1 MLTII
6 SKQFTVSFVLNR
18 GEAVMLVRSIFAN
31 YYKLL
36 AGLSLAL
43 MAVALTGCNELAAEK
58 AAPSR
63 PVLVA
68 TVHYEAES
76 PERSFVGTIKPRIET
91 DMGFRV
97 PGKVAKRLVE
107 VGQTVDLGQPLATLD
122 EVDLK
127 LQAEQADAEFHAAT
141 GVLAQAAAAETRAKE
156 LRLKGWA
163 TDAQLDQAKATAD
176 EARAR
181 LNRAER
187 SVELTRNSLSYAT
200 LVADTRGVV
209 TATLIDAGQ
218 VVASGQTAIRVARFA
233 EKEAVVAIP
242 ETLVGRAKEGVAT
255 VTLWSE
261 PNKKYAAKLRE
272 IAPNAD
278 PATRTYLAKFSLPD
292 AGEAVSLGMTATLT
306 LADAATTRVARLPLS
321 ALFSEG
327 GDPSLYIVDDKG
339 EVALKPVTVKSY
351 ETSCVVVTGGVD
363 EGAKIVVLGVQKL
376 DPTQRVRV
384 VSSLSF

>member
-1 MLTII
+1 M
-6 SKQFTVSFVLNR
+6 F
-18 GEAVMLVRSIFAN
+18 ARSILSN
-31 YYKLL
+31 YSRLL
-36 AGLSLAL
+36 AGSAIALLAFTL
-43 MAVALTGCNELAAEK
+43 AGCNEKVAEK
-58 AAPSR
+58 AEPGR

-68 TVHYEAES
+68 AVHYEAES
-76 PERSFVGTIKPRIET
+76 PSRSFVGTIRPRIET

-97 PGKVAKRLVE
+97 PGKIAKRLVE
-107 VGQTVDLGQPLATLD
+107 VGQTVEIGQPLATLD

-127 LQAEQADAEFHAAT
+127 LQAEQAEAERRAAT
-141 GVLAQAAAAETRAKE
+141 GVLAQAGAAETRAKE
-156 LRLKGWA
+156 LRGKGWS
-163 TDAQLDQAKATAD
+163 TDAQLDQAKAAAD

-187 SVELTRNSLSYAT
+187 SVELTNNSLSYAT

-233 EKEAVVAIP
+233 EKEAVVSIP
-242 ETLVGRAKEGVAT
+242 ETLLGRAKDGTAS

-261 PNKKYAAKLRE
+261 PDKKYTAKLRE

-292 AGEAVSLGMTATLT
+292 AGDKVSLGMTATLT
-306 LADAATTRVARLPLS
+306 LSDPATVRVARLPLS
-321 ALFSEG
+321 ALFSQG
-327 GDPSLYIVDDKG
+327 GDPSLYIVDNAG
-339 EVALKPVTVKSY
+339 EIALKPVAVKSY
-351 ETSCVVVTGGVD
+351 ETKDVVISGGVD
-363 EGAKIVVLGVQKL
+363 EGAKVVVLGVQKL
-376 DPTQRVRV
+376 DPAQKVRV

>member
-1 MLTII
+1 
-6 SKQFTVSFVLNR
+6 
-18 GEAVMLVRSIFAN
+18 MLVRSILSS
-31 YYKLL
+31 YYRLL
-36 AGLSLAL
+36 AGLTLAL
-43 MAVALTGCNELAAEK
+43 VAIALAGCNEVVAEK

-63 PVLVA
+63 PVLVS
-68 TVHYEAES
+68 TVHYEPES

-107 VGQTVDLGQPLATLD
+107 VGQTVDVGQPLATLD

-127 LQAEQADAEFHAAT
+127 LQAEQSEAEFSAAT
-141 GVLAQAAAAETRAKE
+141 GVLAQAGAAEQRAKD
-156 LRLKGWA
+156 LRAKGWT
-163 TDAQLDQAKATAD
+163 TDAQLDQSKAAAD

-187 SVELTRNSLSYAT
+187 SVELTKNSLSYAT
-200 LVADTRGVV
+200 MVADTRGVV

-218 VVASGQTAIRVARFA
+218 VVASGQTAVRVARFA

-242 ETLVGRAKEGVAT
+242 ETLVGRAKDGVAS

-261 PNKKYAAKLRE
+261 PDKKYAAKLRE
-272 IAPNAD
+272 VAPSAD

-292 AGEAVSLGMTATLT
+292 AGETVSLGMTATLT
-306 LADAATTRVARLPLS
+306 LADPATTRVARLPLS
-321 ALFSEG
+321 ALFSQG
-327 GDPSLYIVDDKG
+327 GEPSFYIVDAKG
-339 EVALKPVTVKSY
+339 DVALKPVTVKSY
-351 ETSCVVVTGGVD
+351 ETNSVVISGGVD
-363 EGAKIVVLGVQKL
+363 EGAKVVALGVQKL
-376 DPTQRVRV
+376 DPAQKVRV